1 VWTARSICMKIRQIV
16 GKKIS
21 FPDQNRAD
29 WDGRGPFVSKAI
41 GDALTFSTIITV
53 FNIFYPYYLT

>member
-1 VWTARSICMKIRQIV
+1 MKIRQTV
-16 GKKIS
+16 GKKNS
-21 FPDQNRAD
+21 LPGQNRAD

-41 GDALTFSTIITV
+41 EDALTFSTLITV